1 MEKYT
6 VEKAKDTLV
15 AVVLSDAYGLG
26 WSTQVHDR
34 ALRDTMLFDKQIVE
48 RVLSK
53 QPITREFLQDIIPG
67 NEIYLPE
74 DREAKLRVSW
84 VKQGERF
91 AVIDYDGKES
101 LLREKDLRIA

>member
-6 VEKAKDTLV
+6 VEQAKDTLV
-15 AVVLSDAYGLG
+15 AVVLSDDYGLG

-34 ALRDTMLFDKQIVE
+34 ETRDMMLFDKRIVE

-53 QPITREFLQDIIPG
+53 QTIDHEFLQDIMPG
-67 NEIYLPE
+67 NEIYLPDHKE
-74 DREAKLRVSW
+74 TKLRVSW

-91 AVIDYDGKES
+91 AVIDYDGKER
-101 LLREKDLRIA
+101 LLREKDLRVA